1 MPADWT
7 EAQIR
12 DFGYQ
17 VVDLIAESLGSI
29 DRGPVFRPVPPDI
42 AASLRDQPLPQD
54 GTPAEALLADFRE
67 RVLPYPLGNGHR
79 RFWGWVNSPPAVIG
93 VFADALAAAMNP
105 SVAGGNHAA
114 VHLEHGVLAWFK
126 EIFGFPPE
134 SGGLLVSGGSVANL
148 IGLAAARHERAG
160 FDVRSDG
167 LQGVNQKLIVYSSE
181 EGHSCIRKAVEL
193 LGMGSSNLR
202 TIGVDDSFRIDV
214 AALEVAMASDVA
226 AGHRP
231 LAVAASAGTVN
242 SGAIDPLVEISA
254 VCRRHGAWFHV
265 DGAYGALAIL
275 SRRHGQELAGLRLAD
290 SIAVD
295 PHKWLSV
302 PIEAGLVL
310 VRDAAA
316 MRDAFSLVPPY
327 LRTDDD
333 PTGLGG
339 PVWFSEY
346 GIQQTRGFRALKVW
360 MTLREEGV
368 EGYRAAI
375 DKQVDLAERLRGQV
389 DSAADME
396 VVASGLSVVCFR
408 YTPDELRG
416 DEEALDGL
424 NRELLRRLQ
433 LGGEA
438 FLSGT
443 VLRGRFAL
451 RACIVNYKTREE
463 DIDRLV
469 ELVRVTGVEVNG

>member
-1 MPADWT
+1 MPVEWT

-29 DRGPVFRPVPPDI
+29 DRGPVFRPVPPEV
-42 AASLRDQPLPQD
+42 ATSLSSQVLPQH
-54 GTPAEALLADFRE
+54 GEPAEALLADFRE

-93 VFADALAAAMNP
+93 IFADALAAAMNP

-114 VHLEHGVLAWFK
+114 VHLEHGVLGWFK
-126 EIFGFPPE
+126 EILGFPVE

-148 IGLAAARHERAG
+148 IGLAVARHERAG
-160 FDVRSDG
+160 FDARSDG
-167 LQGVNQKLIVYSSE
+167 LQGVHQKLTVYTSV

-193 LGMGSSNLR
+193 LGVGSANLR
-202 TIGVDDSFRIDV
+202 TIAVDDSFRIDV
-214 AALEVAMASDVA
+214 AALEAAIKSDVA
-226 AGHRP
+226 AGYRP

-242 SGAIDPLVEISA
+242 SGAIDPLVEVSA
-254 VCRRHGAWFHV
+254 ICRRHGAWFHV

-275 SRRHGQELAGLRLAD
+275 SRRHGKELAGLSLAD

-316 MRDAFSLVPPY
+316 MREAFSLVPSY

-333 PTGLGG
+333 PGGLGG

-360 MTLREEGV
+360 MALRHDGV
-368 EGYRAAI
+368 EGSRAAI
-375 DKQVDLAERLRGQV
+375 DQQIELAELLRGRV
-389 DSAADME
+389 ERAADVE
-396 VVASGLSVVCFR
+396 LVASGLSVVCFR
-408 YTPDELRG
+408 YAPPELAG
-416 DEEALDGL
+416 DEEAIDAL

-433 LGGEA
+433 LGGDV

-443 VLRGRFAL
+443 VLRGMFAL
-451 RACIVNYKTREE
+451 RGCIVNYKTREE

-469 ELVRVTGVEVNG
+469 ELVRVTGTEVNG

>member
-1 MPADWT
+1 MPSEWT

-12 DFGYQ
+12 AFGYQ

-29 DRGPVFRPVPPDI
+29 DRGPVFRPVPPEI
-42 AASLRDQPLPQD
+42 AASLSSQTLPQE
-54 GTPAEALLADFRE
+54 GMPAEALLADFRE

-114 VHLEHGVLAWFK
+114 VHLEHGVLGWFK
-126 EIFGFPPE
+126 QIFGFPAD

-148 IGLAAARHERAG
+148 IGLAVARHAG
-160 FDVRSDG
+160 AGVDIRSDG
-167 LQGVNQKLIVYSSE
+167 LQGEHQKLTVYTSV
-181 EGHSCIRKAVEL
+181 EGHSCVRKAVEL
-193 LGMGSSNLR
+193 LGIGSANLR
-202 TIGVDDSFRIDV
+202 TVAVDDEFRIDV
-214 AALEVAMASDVA
+214 AALEAAIERDIA
-226 AGHRP
+226 AGCRP

-242 SGAIDPLVEISA
+242 SGAIDPLAEIAA

-275 SRRHGQELAGLRLAD
+275 SRRHGKALEGLSLAD
-290 SIAVD
+290 SLAVD

-302 PIEAGLVL
+302 PVEAGLVL

-316 MRDAFSLVPPY
+316 MRDAFSLVPAY

-333 PTGLGG
+333 PNGLGG

-360 MTLREEGV
+360 MALREDGV
-368 EGYRAAI
+368 EGYREAI
-375 DKQVDLAERLRGQV
+375 DRQIELAERLRMAVQR
-389 DSAADME
+389 AADME
-396 VVASGLSVVCFR
+396 LVAAGLSVVCFR
-408 YTPDELRG
+408 YAPAEFAG
-416 DEEALDGL
+416 DETMVDTL

-451 RACIVNYKTREE
+451 RACIVNYKTRDE

-469 ELVRVTGVEVNG
+469 DLVRVIGSEVNG

>member
-1 MPADWT
+1 MPAEWT

-29 DRGPVFRPVPPDI
+29 DRGPVFRPVPPEI
-42 AASLRDQPLPQD
+42 ANSLSSQDLPET
-54 GTPAEALLADFRE
+54 GMPPEALLADFRE

-79 RFWGWVNSPPAVIG
+79 RFWGWVNSPPAVMGI
-93 VFADALAAAMNP
+93 FADALAAAMNP

-126 EIFGFPPE
+126 ELLGFPAL

-148 IGLAAARHERAG
+148 IGLAVARHVGSG

-167 LQGVNQKLIVYSSE
+167 LQRAPQNLTVYTSVE
-181 EGHSCIRKAVEL
+181 AHSCVRKAVEL
-193 LGMGSSNLR
+193 LGIGSANLR
-202 TIGVDDSFRIDV
+202 SIAVDDHFRIDV
-214 AALEVAMASDVA
+214 AALEEAIATDVA
-226 AGHRP
+226 AGLRP
-231 LAVAASAGTVN
+231 LAVVASAGTVN
-242 SGAIDPLVEISA
+242 SGAIDPLVAVSE

-275 SRRHGQELAGLRLAD
+275 SRRYGAELAGLGLAD
-290 SIAVD
+290 SVALD

-316 MRDAFSLVPPY
+316 MRDTFSLVPPY

-360 MTLREEGV
+360 MTLRHDGV
-368 EGYRAAI
+368 EGYRDSI
-375 DKQVDLAERLRGQV
+375 DEQIELAETLRAKLEG
-389 DSAADME
+389 APDME
-396 VVASGLSVVCFR
+396 LIASGLSVVCFR
-408 YTPDELRG
+408 YLPPDGAG
-416 DEEALDGL
+416 DEAALDSL

-433 LGGEA
+433 LGGEV
-438 FLSGT
+438 FVSGT
-443 VLRGRFAL
+443 VLRGTFAL
-451 RACIVNYKTREE
+451 RACIVNYKTRDE
-463 DIDRLV
+463 DIERLV
-469 ELVRVTGVEVNG
+469 TLVREIGLEVSS

>member
-1 MPADWT
+1 MPAEWT

-29 DRGPVFRPVPPDI
+29 DRGPVFRPVPPEI
-42 AASLRDQPLPQD
+42 ATSLSSESLPNQ
-54 GTPAEALLADFRE
+54 GTPAEALLSDFRE

-114 VHLEHGVLAWFK
+114 VHLEHGVLGWFK
-126 EIFGFPPE
+126 EILGFPAE

-148 IGLAAARHERAG
+148 IGLAVARHECSG
-160 FDVRSDG
+160 LDVRSDG
-167 LQGVNQKLIVYSSE
+167 LQAGSQKLIVYTSV
-181 EGHSCIRKAVEL
+181 EGHSCLRKAVEL
-193 LGMGSSNLR
+193 LGIGNANLR
-202 TIGVDDSFRIDV
+202 TIDVDDDFRIDV
-214 AALEVAMASDVA
+214 AALEAAIKDDVA
-226 AGHRP
+226 AGYRP

-242 SGAIDPLVEISA
+242 SGAIDPLVEVSA

-275 SRRHGQELAGLRLAD
+275 SSRRSQELAGLSLAD
-290 SIAVD
+290 SLAVD

-316 MRDAFSLVPPY
+316 MRETFSLVPPY

-333 PTGLGG
+333 PSGLSG

-360 MTLREEGV
+360 MALRHDGV

-375 DKQVDLAERLRGQV
+375 DLQLELAEMLRASV
-389 DSAADME
+389 ERADDME
-396 VVASGLSVVCFR
+396 VVAAGLSVVCFR
-408 YTPDELRG
+408 YAPRQLAG
-416 DEEALDGL
+416 DVEALDGL
-424 NRELLRRLQ
+424 NRELLHRLQ

-451 RACIVNYKTREE
+451 RACIVNYKTREA

-469 ELVRVTGVEVNG
+469 ELVRVIGMEVNG